1 MAAALEDPSK
11 RFTDELQKIPATYWN
26 ITGMNAAS
34 VISIF
39 KSIVND
45 RETFKKGAIFTFNIE
60 GVEETISFILE
71 ADPTDKQPGN
81 GFIRRRNPKGGED
94 IQRSYDKELIEILT
108 QGYRSTD
115 KFAQDIRRVF
125 KNNSELFECGNEVIQ
140 DVYILLLFEIG
151 RRLVDDEIVPEEHR
165 TDKQV
170 YDSLPISEAIT
181 KIVKLFA
188 ARKCSFEDFFF
199 EEGKFHCFSDECGT
213 QRSSVRPTAKR
224 EDAIKKLIKVNEKY
238 EDIVALFYGEEDK
251 EAPEDAEVRKSTKS
265 FRKSFRLP
273 AFLRKKSK
281 KPSKKEEMA
290 TTTEQ

>member
-11 RFTDELQKIPATYWN
+11 RFTDELKKIPATYWN

-34 VISIF
+34 VISIL

-45 RETFKKGAIFTFNIE
+45 RETFKKEAIFTFNIE
-60 GVEETISFILE
+60 GDEGTISFILE

-108 QGYRSTD
+108 QGYLSTE
-115 KFAQDIRRVF
+115 KFAQDIKRVF
-125 KNNSELFECGNEVIQ
+125 KNNSELFKCGNEIIQ
-140 DVYILLLFEIG
+140 DVYILLLFEVG
-151 RRLVDDEIVPEEHR
+151 RRLVDDENVPEEHR
-165 TDKQV
+165 ADKQV

-181 KIVKLFA
+181 KVVKLFA
-188 ARKCSFEDFFF
+188 AKKCSFEDFFF
-199 EEGKFHCFSDECGT
+199 EEGKFHCFSDECGN
-213 QRSSVRPTAKR
+213 QRASVRPSAKR

-251 EAPEDAEVRKSTKS
+251 EPPEDAEVRKPNKS
-265 FRKSFRLP
+265 LRKSFKLP
-273 AFLRKKSK
+273 SFLRKKAKKTSK
-281 KPSKKEEMA
+281 KDEMA
-290 TTTEQ
+290 TTTGQ